1 MHGAAINVE
10 SVEADYSDKTAV
22 PLSRKLI
29 CHSEQSLN
37 VRESQDEFLLQRT
50 ANRLSLSRFQLN
62 FKKLSTEKIFFA
74 QRFDK
79 QQELSR
85 FQPENF

>member
-29 CHSEQSLN
+29 CHSEHSLN
-37 VRESQDEFLLQRT
+37 VRESQDKFLLQRT

-62 FKKLSTEKIFFA
+62 FKRF